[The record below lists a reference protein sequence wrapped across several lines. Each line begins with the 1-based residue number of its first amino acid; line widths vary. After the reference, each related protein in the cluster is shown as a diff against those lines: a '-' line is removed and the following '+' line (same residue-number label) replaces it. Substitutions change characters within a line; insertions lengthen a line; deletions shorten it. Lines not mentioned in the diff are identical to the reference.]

1 MPLIFSHF
9 VDSISVLNVR
19 LFSLYHG
26 SLLKTKNL
34 NTLTAL
40 MLKALRCALIENSFY
55 LELLRVWKS
64 NLISTGTSAR
74 SRLVSS
80 LL

>member
-40 MLKALRCALIENSFY
+40 MLKALRFALI
-55 LELLRVWKS
+55 KK
-64 NLISTGTSAR
+64 
-74 SRLVSS
+74 
-80 LL
+80 

>member
-40 MLKALRCALIENSFY
+40 MLKALRFALIKNSFY

-64 NLISTGTSAR
+64 NLISIGTSTR